1 MQQTIKIRNER
12 KSDHAVVVRRKIV
25 LYFLRKWDITGYM
38 GI

>member
-1 MQQTIKIRNER
+1 MTDLKKNISLKPLGEN
-12 KSDHAVVVRRKIV
+12 DNVRRKIV